1 MSNPAEPEVV
11 LDVEHRD
18 GVFLLVLAN
27 TGGSTA
33 FEPRVTF
40 DRPLRGLHDRAD
52 VAALPI
58 WTGLAMLRPG
68 IQVDVLLDPAGAA
81 RPEDQQ
87 QFRATVTY
95 ADGTGHRHERAFAHD
110 LSAYADLPTPLT

>member
-1 MSNPAEPEVV
+1 MSKPAEPEVV

-27 TGGSTA
+27 TGGATA

-40 DRPLRGLHDRAD
+40 DGPLRGLHDRTD

-68 IQVDVLLDPAGAA
+68 IQVDVLLNAGAA

-87 QFRATVTY
+87 RFQATVTY
-95 ADGTGHRHERAFAHD
+95 ADGAGHQHERTFDHD
-110 LSAYADLPTPLT
+110 LSAYADLPMPLA